1 MRKVRVLVVDDA
13 AAVRR
18 VVSDALASDPEVEV
32 AGVAPTGR
40 LALAKLPQLNPDL
53 VTLDVEMPGMSGLE
67 TLAEIRTYYPD
78 LPVIMLS
85 AHTEQGAVVTLEA
98 LSLGA
103 SDYLAKPAGLP
114 SPEDVQAY
122 LREHLL
128 PKVKALCAA
137 RIGHPASP
145 LVARPAPPEAE
156 PREAEPREVRP
167 RVERI
172 DVVGI
177 GVSTGGPNAL
187 AAILSGLTADFPVPI
202 LVVQHMPPVFTRLL
216 AERLCDSTPL
226 RVREAV
232 PGGVLEPGAVWLARG
247 ESHMVVEK
255 QGRRTSVNVN
265 QEPRENSCRPSVDVL
280 FRSLAA
286 AFGPRTLA
294 VVLTGMGR
302 DGLRG
307 CQEVRDAGGQVV
319 VQDEAT
325 SVVWGMP
332 GFVANAGLAH
342 AVVPLGGIAAEIE
355 RRAWVRRSRALAT
368 AAAVRTGVVSGG

>member
-18 VVSDALASDPEVEV
+18 VVSEALAADPAIEV

-40 LALAKLPQLNPDL
+40 LALAKLPQLSPDL

-85 AHTEQGAVVTLEA
+85 AHTEQGAAVTLEA
-98 LSLGA
+98 LALGA
-103 SDYLAKPAGLP
+103 SDYLPKPAGLA
-114 SPEDVQAY
+114 SPEEAREY
-122 LREHLL
+122 LRTQLV
-128 PKVKALCAA
+128 PKVKALCASKV
-137 RIGHPASP
+137 GHAVSA
-145 LVARPAPPEAE
+145 LVAQPGRVGFRAGA
-156 PREAEPREVRP
+156 RP
-167 RVERI
+167 RPERI

-187 AAILSGLTADFPVPI
+187 AAVLSGIARDLPAPV

-216 AERLCDSTPL
+216 AERLADSTAL

-232 PGGVLEPGAVWLARG
+232 PGGALEPGAVWLARG
-247 ESHMVVEK
+247 DYHLVVEK
-255 QGRRTSVNVN
+255 DGRQLKLGLN
-265 QEPRENSCRPSVDVL
+265 QRPRENSCRPSVDVL
-280 FRSLAA
+280 FSSLAQV
-286 AFGPRTLA
+286 FGARTLA

-307 CQEVRDAGGQVV
+307 CQEIHDAGGQVV

-332 GFVANAGLAH
+332 GFVANAGLAQ
-342 AVVPLGGIAAEIE
+342 AVLPLSEVAGEIE
-355 RRAWVRRSRALAT
+355 RRVWTRRSRAMSAV
-368 AAAVRTGVVSGG
+368 AAPGGEGVSNG

>member
-1 MRKVRVLVVDDA
+1 MRKIRVLVVDDA

-18 VVSDALASDPEVEV
+18 VVSDALASDPEIEV

-40 LALAKLPQLNPDL
+40 LALAKLPQLNPDI

-103 SDYLAKPAGLP
+103 SDYLAKPTGMSGTDEAH
-114 SPEDVQAY
+114 AY
-122 LREHLL
+122 LREHLI
-128 PKVKALCAA
+128 PKIKALCAA
-137 RIGHPASP
+137 KAGHPESP
-145 LVARPAPPEAE
+145 LVARPVPPEAG
-156 PREAEPREVRP
+156 PSEVRP
-167 RVERI
+167 RAERI

-187 AAILSGLTADFPVPI
+187 ATILSGLSADFPVPC

-232 PGGVLEPGAVWLARG
+232 PGVPLEPGVVWLARG
-247 ESHMVVEK
+247 DYHMTVER
-255 QGRRTSVNVN
+255 QGKRVSVNTN

-280 FRSLAA
+280 FRSLAEV
-286 AFGPRTLA
+286 FGVRALA

-342 AVVPLGGIAAEIE
+342 AVLPLNGIALEVE
-355 RRAWVRRSRALAT
+355 RRAWVRRSRSLAAAT
-368 AAAVRTGVVSGG
+368 AGRRGVVAGG

>member
-1 MRKVRVLVVDDA
+1 VRGVRKVRVLVVDDA

-18 VVSDALASDPEVEV
+18 VVSEALASDPAIEV

-40 LALAKLPQLNPDL
+40 LALAKLPQLSPDL

-85 AHTEQGAVVTLEA
+85 AHTEQGAAVTLEA

-103 SDYLAKPAGLP
+103 SDYLAKPTGL
-114 SPEDVQAY
+114 SSSEEAQSY
-122 LREHLL
+122 LRENLI

-137 RIGHPASP
+137 RIGHAVSP
-145 LVARPAPPEAE
+145 LVAQPGSRPARAAGP
-156 PREAEPREVRP
+156 RP
-167 RVERI
+167 RAERI

-187 AAILSGLTADFPVPI
+187 ATVLSGIGRDFPVPI
-202 LVVQHMPPVFTRLL
+202 VVVQHMPPVFTRLL

-226 RVREAV
+226 RVREAL
-232 PGGVLEPGAVWLARG
+232 PGGALEPGVVWLARG
-247 ESHMVVEK
+247 DFHLVLEK
-255 QGRRTSVNVN
+255 DDGKVRLNLNQG
-265 QEPRENSCRPSVDVL
+265 PRENSCRPSVDVL
-280 FRSLAA
+280 FRSLSQV
-286 AFGPRTLA
+286 FGARALA

-307 CQEVRDAGGQVV
+307 CQEIRDAGGQVV

-332 GFVANAGLAH
+332 GFVANAGLAQ
-342 AVVPLGGIAAEIE
+342 AVVPIGQVAGEIE
-355 RRAWVRRSRALAT
+355 RRAWTRRSRALA
-368 AAAVRTGVVSGG
+368 AAAAEGDSGG

>member
-1 MRKVRVLVVDDA
+1 MRKIRVLVVDDA

-18 VVSDALASDPEVEV
+18 VVSDVLASDPEIEV

-78 LPVIMLS
+78 LPVIMVS

-114 SPEDVQAY
+114 SAEDVQAY

-128 PKVKALCAA
+128 PKVKALCASK
-137 RIGHPASP
+137 IGHPASP
-145 LVARPAPPEAE
+145 LVARPAPPEAG
-156 PREAEPREVRP
+156 PREVRP
-167 RVERI
+167 RAERL

-187 AAILSGLTADFPVPI
+187 ATILSRLAADFPVPI

-232 PGGVLEPGAVWLARG
+232 PGGQLEPGVVWLARG
-247 ESHMVVEK
+247 DHHMVVEK
-255 QGRRTSVNVN
+255 QGRRTSVSIN

-286 AFGPRTLA
+286 TFGPRSLA

-302 DGLRG
+302 DGLLG
-307 CQEVRDAGGQVV
+307 CHEVRDAGGQVL

-332 GFVANAGLAH
+332 GFVANAGLAQ
-342 AVVPLGGIAAEIE
+342 AVLPLDGVAAEIE
-355 RRAWVRRSRALAT
+355 RRTWMRRSRALVAIS
-368 AAAVRTGVVSGG
+368 VNRKEVPSGG

>member
-1 MRKVRVLVVDDA
+1 MRKIRVLVVDDA

-18 VVSDALASDPEVEV
+18 VVSEALAGDPAIEV

-40 LALAKLPQLNPDL
+40 LALAKLPQLSPDL

-103 SDYLAKPAGLP
+103 SDYLPKPTGL
-114 SPEDVQAY
+114 SSSEEAQGY
-122 LREHLL
+122 LREQLI
-128 PKVKALCAA
+128 PKVKALCAG
-137 RIGHPASP
+137 RVGHAVSP
-145 LVARPAPPEAE
+145 LVAQPG
-156 PREAEPREVRP
+156 PRSTRVTGVRP
-167 RVERI
+167 RAERI
-172 DVVGI
+172 EVVGI

-187 AAILSGLTADFPVPI
+187 ATILSGFARDFPVPI
-202 LVVQHMPPVFTRLL
+202 VVVQHMPPVFTRLL
-216 AERLCDSTPL
+216 AERLSDSTPL

-232 PGGVLEPGAVWLARG
+232 SEGALEPGVVWLARG
-247 ESHMVVEK
+247 DYHLVVERE
-255 QGRRTSVNVN
+255 GRRLRVNVN
-265 QEPRENSCRPSVDVL
+265 QDPRENSCRPSVDVL
-280 FRSLAA
+280 FRSLAGV
-286 AFGPRTLA
+286 FGARALA

-307 CQEVRDAGGQVV
+307 CQEIRDAGGQVV

-332 GFVANAGLAH
+332 GFVANAGLAQ
-342 AVVPLGGIAAEIE
+342 AVLPVDQVAGEIE
-355 RRAWVRRSRALAT
+355 RRAWARRSRAM
-368 AAAVRTGVVSGG
+368 AAAAPGGGMNV

>member
-1 MRKVRVLVVDDA
+1 MRKIRVLVVDDA

-18 VVSDALASDPEVEV
+18 LVSEVLACDPAIEV

-40 LALAKLPQLNPDL
+40 LALAKLPELSPDL

-103 SDYLAKPAGLP
+103 SDYLPKPTGFSSSEEAR
-114 SPEDVQAY
+114 EY
-122 LREHLL
+122 LREQLV
-128 PKVKALCAA
+128 PKIKALCAG
-137 RIGHPASP
+137 RVGHAVSV
-145 LVARPAPPEAE
+145 LVAQPVPRGTRPAAVQQRAE
-156 PREAEPREVRP
+156 RLE
-167 RVERI
+167 I
-172 DVVGI
+172 VGI

-187 AAILSGLTADFPVPI
+187 ATVLSGVAGDFPLPI
-202 LVVQHMPPVFTRLL
+202 IVVQHMPPVFTRLL
-216 AERLCDSTPL
+216 AERLSDRTPL

-232 PGGVLEPGAVWLARG
+232 PGGVLEPGVVWLARG
-247 ESHMVVEK
+247 DYHLVVEREAK
-255 QGRRTSVNVN
+255 RLTVNIN

-280 FRSLAA
+280 FCSLARV
-286 AFGPRTLA
+286 FGARSLA

-307 CQEVRDAGGQVV
+307 CQEIRDVGGQVI

-342 AVVPLGGIAAEIE
+342 AVLPLDLVAGEIE
-355 RRAWVRRSRALAT
+355 RRAWARRSRTMAAT
-368 AAAVRTGVVSGG
+368 SAGGRRTVSGG

>member
-1 MRKVRVLVVDDA
+1 MRKIRVLVVDDA
-13 AAVRR
+13 AAVRH
-18 VVSDALASDPEVEV
+18 VVSDALASDPAIEVV
-32 AGVAPTGR
+32 GVAPTGR

-103 SDYLAKPAGLP
+103 SDYLAKPTGL
-114 SPEDVQAY
+114 SSSEEAQGY
-122 LREHLL
+122 LREYLL
-128 PKVKALCAA
+128 PKVKALCVS
-137 RIGHPASP
+137 RVGHGVSP
-145 LVARPAPPEAE
+145 LVARPVLPEAE
-156 PREAEPREVRP
+156 PTEVRP
-167 RVERI
+167 RAERI
-172 DVVGI
+172 DVIGI

-187 AAILSGLTADFPVPI
+187 ATVLSGLSADFPVPCV
-202 LVVQHMPPVFTRLL
+202 VVQHMPLVFTRLL
-216 AERLCDSTPL
+216 ADRLCDSTPL

-232 PGGVLEPGAVWLARG
+232 PGGLLEPGVVWLARG
-247 ESHMVVEK
+247 DYHMTVERQAK
-255 QGRRTSVNVN
+255 RLSVSLN

-280 FRSLAA
+280 FRSLAEV
-286 AFGPRTLA
+286 FGARSLA
-294 VVLTGMGR
+294 VVLTGMGK

-307 CQEVRDAGGQVV
+307 CQEIRDAGGQVL

-332 GFVANAGLAH
+332 GFVANAGLAQ
-342 AVVPLGGIAAEIE
+342 AVLPLDQIGPEIE
-355 RRAWVRRSRALAT
+355 RRAWVRRSRALA
-368 AAAVRTGVVSGG
+368 AASGGRRGAVSGG